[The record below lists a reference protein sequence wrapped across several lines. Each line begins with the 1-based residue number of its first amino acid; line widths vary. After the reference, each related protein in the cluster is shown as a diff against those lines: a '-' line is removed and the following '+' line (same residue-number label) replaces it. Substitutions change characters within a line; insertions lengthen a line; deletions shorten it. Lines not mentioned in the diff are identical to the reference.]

1 MNICVRCGKK
11 FDYVPALSRADNKSP
26 VCRPCSTLEALEAV
40 GASDKEK
47 ERVLTEVTAHE
58 NG

>member
-1 MNICVRCGKK
+1 MNVCTRCGKE

-26 VCRPCSTLEALEAV
+26 VCRVCSAAEALEAV
-40 GASDKEK
+40 GVSDEER
-47 ERVLTEVTAHE
+47 ERVLAEIAAHE

>member
-1 MNICVRCGKK
+1 MNICVTCGKE
-11 FDYVPALSRADNKSP
+11 FDYPPALSRKDNKSP
-26 VCRPCSTLEALEAV
+26 VCRVCSAAEALDAF

-47 ERVLTEVTAHE
+47 ERVLEEVSSHE